1 MADRQHVVIIGG
13 GFGGL
18 EAARCLAKAPVDVT
32 LIDRRNFHL
41 FQPLLYQVATGGLS
55 PANIAAPLRAILKNQ
70 ENCRVVLA
78 EATGFDLGGR
88 KVLLSDGE
96 VGYDTLIVATG
107 AVASYFGNEDWVAH
121 APSLKS
127 VDDATFIRKRI
138 LLAFEAAEREADP
151 ERRAE
156 WLRFV
161 IIGAGP
167 TGVEMAGAVA
177 ELARGTMRDDFRTF
191 DPSQTEVILLDYAE
205 RVLPTFTEE
214 LSYRAGEHLKELDVQ
229 VRLGAEVTD
238 IGARVVRYRRGEKEA
253 SITADTIVWAAGVS
267 PTPLAGSLA
276 SAAGVECTGGGQLP
290 IRPDCSLEG
299 HPEVYVIGDMA
310 YMEDESG
317 DALPGMAPVAVQ
329 QAKFVA
335 GRVEA
340 KARGIR
346 PGGKFRYKDLGTMA
360 VIGRSRAVARVF
372 GMDIW
377 GYPAWLIWLFIHLMK
392 LVGFANRVLVW
403 LQWGW
408 NYLTW
413 NRYARLITG
422 RNTLPLDLGDREE
435 EE

>member
-55 PANIAAPLRAILKNQ
+55 PANIAAPLRAILKKQ
-70 ENCRVVLA
+70 ENCRVLLA
-78 EATGFDLGGR
+78 EATGFDLDGR

-96 VGYDTLIVATG
+96 VEYDTLIVATG
-107 AVASYFGNEDWVAH
+107 SATCYHGNEQWIRY
-121 APSLKS
+121 APGLKS
-127 VDDATFIRKRI
+127 VEDALSLRARI
-138 LLAFEAAEREADP
+138 LYAFEAAEKASDP
-151 ERRAE
+151 DLRRE

-161 IIGAGP
+161 VIGGGP

-177 ELARGTMRDDFRTF
+177 ELAGSTMKGDFRSF
-191 DPSQTEVILLDYAE
+191 DPTHTEVILIEHGHRALSG
-205 RVLPTFTEE
+205 FTEE
-214 LSYRAGEHLKELDVQ
+214 LSYRAEEHLKEL
-229 VRLGAEVTD
+229 GVTIHKGCLVTEMD
-238 IGARVVRYRRGEKEA
+238 PETVTLREEGETRQIRGR
-253 SITADTIVWAAGVS
+253 TVVWAAGVE
-267 PTPLAGSLA
+267 PTPMAEALA
-276 SAAGVECTGGGQLP
+276 SAAGIGLTGSGQVP
-290 IRPDCSLEG
+290 IEPDCSLEG
-299 HPEVYVIGDMA
+299 HPEVYAIGDMA

-346 PGGKFRYKDLGTMA
+346 PEGKFRYKDLGTMA
-360 VIGRSRAVARVF
+360 VIGRSRAVARIF
-372 GMDIW
+372 GLDIW

-422 RNTLPLDLGDREE
+422 RNTLPLDLGGREE